1 MGDENKIWLESY
13 PVKFEIKL
21 LEEQSDFYLFKGHAS
36 VFNVE
41 DRIKDVTEPGC
52 FKRTI
57 DLNGGQFPVCFMH
70 DMKQLIG
77 KSHVSEDGKGLL
89 VDPGYL
95 VKGVQRAE
103 EMYLFMKAQVV
114 DGFSYSYRAI
124 QARRVKAQR
133 RLKELAVGE
142 ITVAPKSMICHPGA
156 LIESVKTWEE
166 IDELE
171 IKNASTQM
179 VQEIGRALGFK

>member
-1 MGDENKIWLESY
+1 MFDIKTLDDKGDYYI
-13 PVKFEIKL
+13 
-21 LEEQSDFYLFKGHAS
+21 FKGHAS

-41 DRIKDVTEPGC
+41 DRVKDVTEPGC

-57 DLNGGQFPVCFMH
+57 NLNGGQFPVCYKH
-70 DMKQLIG
+70 DMDQLLG
-77 KSHVSEDGKGLL
+77 KGNVEEDKKGLL

-103 EMYLFMKAQVV
+103 EMYLFMKAGVV

-124 QARRVKAQR
+124 KAKRQRAQR
-133 RLKELAVGE
+133 HLKELAVGE
-142 ITVAPKSMICHPGA
+142 LTVAPKSMICHPGA

-166 IDELE
+166 VEELE
-171 IKNASTQM
+171 IKNASLQI
-179 VQEIGRALGFK
+179 VKEIGEALGFK